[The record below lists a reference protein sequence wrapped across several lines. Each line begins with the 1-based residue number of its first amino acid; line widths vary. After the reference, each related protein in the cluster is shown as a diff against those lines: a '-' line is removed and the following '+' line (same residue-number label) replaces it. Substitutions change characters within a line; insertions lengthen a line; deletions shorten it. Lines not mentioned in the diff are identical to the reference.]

1 MVVSIISA
9 ASLASYV
16 ASWAVS
22 IPRSLQMV
30 KIFFLSPIQ
39 ALSVCKSLNVSGV
52 ISVAR
57 PRSLV
62 FFGCCLIEDSRYF
75 ALIKSSSLNEISCN
89 LFGNGSRGIQHII
102 KAAIATF
109 AASVSWRRLAQ
120 RHIVTEDWV
129 LVLLEIFSSNYHT
142 SSWRARQRSGDLWR
156 ETRVINCLR
165 TFKLLIRRVIVCL
178 VSNSHPLWCHRDRLW
193 QLVRELL

>member
-1 MVVSIISA
+1 
-9 ASLASYV
+9 
-16 ASWAVS
+16 
-22 IPRSLQMV
+22 MV

-142 SSWRARQRSGDLWR
+142 SSWRSRQRSGDLWR

-178 VSNSHPLWCHRDRLW
+178 VSNSHPL
-193 QLVRELL
+193 